1 MQAKEDYEKAERRR
15 EKARQAGEGTWM
27 LQSVA
32 DRIDKEQ
39 KVSTCTRMSAVFLSA
54 SPICLNVDLLCQLIK
69 ALYEWNVTKTNS
81 CGHFNVT
88 GK

>member
-39 KVSTCTRMSAVFLSA
+39 KVSTCTHVCSASYYLST
-54 SPICLNVDLLCQLIK
+54 SPICLC
-69 ALYEWNVTKTNS
+69 
-81 CGHFNVT
+81 
-88 GK
+88 